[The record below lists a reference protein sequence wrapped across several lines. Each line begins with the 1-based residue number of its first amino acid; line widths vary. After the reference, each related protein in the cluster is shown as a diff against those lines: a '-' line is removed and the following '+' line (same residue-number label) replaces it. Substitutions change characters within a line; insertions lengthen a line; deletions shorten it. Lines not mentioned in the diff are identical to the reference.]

1 MRSHSCI
8 NGTLQGS
15 EKYSAPIPVIGLY
28 IAAASAVCA
37 LLMLYDIV
45 HGFIKRKRW
54 LPCKLFKLNSVT
66 LSLIGVVVK
75 LTVDLTTTMPSAL
88 DQLSKLAGTTC
99 LCIYMCYI
107 YPSIPDMKDST
118 NMFALSILVVTV
130 IVNICIQL
138 STGVIALFFTE
149 HVVVLCFMLA
159 LLVILWRV
167 VFVAKNEKRDSVAT
181 GKSEFMTG
189 KLRRMK
195 SFLQRLKDCY
205 LANYKVNPQF
215 RACRN
220 LECGTVGD
228 LSLISLA
235 ILIQAAI
242 RSIILKKENL
252 CMGRSSD
259 YQWSMAMIV
268 VTQFV
273 FIIIGSFAS
282 GFRRWTMLFYVD
294 LDNTNYFLNLIEE
307 PYSSNPMLN
316 GKYSLVI
323 AVDDVY
329 LFVHMFICC
338 LFVHM
343 LVTFFI
349 WVMSCM
355 RKAFSRVFIMV
366 IYYTSSEEEWTNR
379 VEWLSSD
386 VEFESFID
394 FLDHFNAPSDEWIN
408 RKSESDMEKLIKGSK
423 RKSNDLCNLLSSII
437 PVHSVIGN
445 YDEVVN
451 FPGYQGPTQEI
462 RLPPARLHPLVVLV
476 RLVEVAIPESPCQD
490 RIVKTF
496 REAFETLHFIE
507 KYMHNTTLGDIKETE
522 IAKALWRAG
531 DFSRLL
537 PVNLRSSDQSP
548 LPVDHAFHV
557 MDCIYEKM
565 KPGMNINEH
574 SVTATVKQITYFLEQ
589 RSYSSTEELKNSMQA
604 LFVYLLNV
612 MLAQLPDAIFK
623 AVSQSPDDEFEER
636 VRQSLK
642 HLCMFESWDGTD
654 KWKPPQGFENCSGL
668 FDPKEPGPPNVVI
681 QNPALASPNDTP
693 QSDVPANPP
702 VQDEGEEQGDTG
714 IQLPATLNE
723 GNEILSS
730 EEHHVTIA
738 DEDGIVEIQSI

>member
-1 MRSHSCI
+1 MRSHTHGCI
-8 NGTLQGS
+8 NGTLQGTG
-15 EKYSAPIPVIGLY
+15 KYSDPVPVIGLY
-28 IAAASAVCA
+28 IVAASAVCA

-88 DQLSKLAGTTC
+88 DQLSKLVGTTC

-107 YPSIPDMKDST
+107 FPSIPDMNDST

-138 STGVIALFFTE
+138 STGVIALFFPE
-149 HVVVLCFMLA
+149 HVVVLCLMLV
-159 LLVILWRV
+159 LLGILWRL

-181 GKSEFMTG
+181 GKSKFMVG
-189 KLRRMK
+189 KSRRTITRRI
-195 SFLQRLKDCY
+195 FLQRLKDCY
-205 LANYKVNPQF
+205 LANFSVNPQF
-215 RACRN
+215 RACRKPDYS
-220 LECGTVGD
+220 TVGD
-228 LSLISLA
+228 ISFISLA

-242 RSIILKKENL
+242 QSIVLKKENL

-259 YQWSMAMIV
+259 YRWSMAMIV

-282 GFRRWTMLFYVD
+282 CFRRWTMFALVETDYPK
-294 LDNTNYFLNLIEE
+294 LIEE
-307 PYSSNPMLN
+307 PYRSNPMLK

-323 AVDDVY
+323 AVDKGSLLLINY
-329 LFVHMFICC
+329 SWFFVF
-338 LFVHM
+338 L

-366 IYYTSSEEEWTNR
+366 IYYTSSEEEWTN
-379 VEWLSSD
+379 SD
-386 VEFESFID
+386 VEFESFSDFID
-394 FLDHFNAPSDEWIN
+394 RVFDSSEWIN

-437 PVHSVIGN
+437 P
-445 YDEVVN
+445 
-451 FPGYQGPTQEI
+451 GYQEPAEEI
-462 RLPPARLHPLVVLV
+462 QLPSARLHPLVVLV

-507 KYMHNTTLGDIKETE
+507 KHMHNTTLEDIKETE

-531 DFSRLL
+531 DFGRLL

-548 LPVDHAFHV
+548 PHVDHAFRI
-557 MDCIYEKM
+557 MNCISEKM
-565 KPGMNINEH
+565 KPEWYRNED
-574 SVTATVKQITYFLEQ
+574 SVTANVKYITDILKR
-589 RSYSSTEELKNSMQA
+589 RSYSSTEELGNYMQD
-604 LFVYLLNV
+604 LFVYLLNI

-654 KWKPPQGFENCSGL
+654 KWKPPQGFKNCSGL

-702 VQDEGEEQGDTG
+702 VQDEGEDQGDTG

-723 GNEILSS
+723 GNEI
-730 EEHHVTIA
+730 
-738 DEDGIVEIQSI
+738 QSI

>member
-1 MRSHSCI
+1 MRSHGCI
-8 NGTLQGS
+8 NGTVQGS
-15 EKYSAPIPVIGLY
+15 DKYSAPVPVIGLY

-75 LTVDLTTTMPSAL
+75 LTVDLTTSMPSAL

-107 YPSIPDMKDST
+107 FPSIPDMNDST

-138 STGVIALFFTE
+138 STGVIALFFPE
-149 HVVVLCFMLA
+149 HVVVLCIMLV
-159 LLVILWRV
+159 LLGILWRL

-181 GKSEFMTG
+181 GKSKFMVG
-189 KLRRMK
+189 KYTRRTITPL

-205 LANYKVNPQF
+205 LATYEVNPQF
-215 RACRN
+215 RACREP
-220 LECGTVGD
+220 ECGIVGD
-228 LSLISLA
+228 ISLISLA

-282 GFRRWTMLFYVD
+282 GFRRWTMFGHLD
-294 LDNTNYFLNLIEE
+294 LDIDYQNLIEK
-307 PYSSNPMLN
+307 PYRSNPMLK
-316 GKYSLVI
+316 GKYCLVI
-323 AVDDVY
+323 VVEKGY
-329 LFVHMFICC
+329 LLLINYSC
-338 LFVHM
+338 LFLFL
-343 LVTFFI
+343 LVTFFR

-355 RKAFSRVFIMV
+355 RKAFSE
-366 IYYTSSEEEWTNR
+366 SESEEEWTNR
-379 VEWLSSD
+379 KS
-386 VEFESFID
+386 ESFTDLIVRL
-394 FLDHFNAPSDEWIN
+394 LDSSDEWIN

-437 PVHSVIGN
+437 SVHSVIVN
-445 YDEVVN
+445 YDEAVN

-548 LPVDHAFHV
+548 PPVDHAFHI
-557 MDCIYEKM
+557 MNCIYEKM
-565 KPGMNINEH
+565 KPGMNITED

-604 LFVYLLNV
+604 LFVHLLNV
-612 MLAQLPDAIFK
+612 MLAQLPDAICK

-642 HLCMFESWDGTD
+642 HLCMFESWDGIH
-654 KWKPPQGFENCSGL
+654 KWEPPQGFENCTGL
-668 FDPKEPGPPNVVI
+668 LDPEKPAPPNVVI
-681 QNPALASPNDTP
+681 QNPALASPNHTP
-693 QSDVPANPP
+693 PSEVLANEH
-702 VQDEGEEQGDTG
+702 VQDEGEDQGNTG
-714 IQLPATLNE
+714 IQVPVQNE
-723 GNEILSS
+723 GDIILCS
-730 EEHHVTIA
+730 EEHHVAIT
-738 DEDGIVEIQSI
+738 DEDGIVETQSI

>member
-1 MRSHSCI
+1 MRSHGCI
-8 NGTLQGS
+8 NGTVQGS
-15 EKYSAPIPVIGLY
+15 DNYSAPVPVIGLY

-54 LPCKLFKLNSVT
+54 LSCKLFKLNSVT

-107 YPSIPDMKDST
+107 YPSISDMKDST

-138 STGVIALFFTE
+138 STGVIALFFPE
-149 HVVVLCFMLA
+149 HVVVLCLMLV
-159 LLVILWRV
+159 LLGILWRL

-181 GKSEFMTG
+181 GKYEVAPLG
-189 KLRRMK
+189 VKPEI
-195 SFLQRLKDCY
+195 FLQRLKDCY

-215 RACRN
+215 RACRKPDS
-220 LECGTVGD
+220 GIVGD

-242 RSIILKKENL
+242 RSIVLKKENL

-268 VTQFV
+268 VTQFF

-282 GFRRWTMLFYVD
+282 GFRRWTMLFHMDFYRV
-294 LDNTNYFLNLIEE
+294 FQNLIEK

-323 AVDDVY
+323 AVEKVY
-329 LFVHMFICC
+329 LLLMTINW
-338 LFVHM
+338 LFLFM
-343 LVTFFI
+343 LV
-349 WVMSCM
+349 WVISCM

-366 IYYTSSEEEWTNR
+366 IYYTSSEEECTNR
-379 VEWLSSD
+379 
-386 VEFESFID
+386 VEFESFSDLID
-394 FLDHFNAPSDEWIN
+394 RLSDPSDEWIN

-445 YDEVVN
+445 YDEAVN
-451 FPGYQGPTQEI
+451 FPGYQGPTDEI
-462 RLPPARLHPLVVLV
+462 QLPPARLHPLVVLV
-476 RLVEVAIPESPCQD
+476 RLVEVAIPESPCQE

-496 REAFETLHFIE
+496 SEAFETLHFIE
-507 KYMHNTTLGDIKETE
+507 KHMHNTTLEDIKETE

-531 DFSRLL
+531 DFGRLL

-548 LPVDHAFHV
+548 PPVDHAFHV
-557 MDCIYEKM
+557 MNFIYGRMGGKWIYHED
-565 KPGMNINEH
+565 
-574 SVTATVKQITYFLEQ
+574 SVTTTVKHITDFLKK
-589 RSYSSTEELKNSMQA
+589 RSYSSTEELGNYMQD
-604 LFVYLLNV
+604 LFVYMLNV
-612 MLAQLPDAIFK
+612 KLAQLPDAIFK

-654 KWKPPQGFENCSGL
+654 KWKPPQGFKNCSGL
-668 FDPKEPGPPNVVI
+668 FDPKEPAPPNVVI
-681 QNPALASPNDTP
+681 QNPALASPNDTR

-702 VQDEGEEQGDTG
+702 VQDEGEDQGDTG
-714 IQLPATLNE
+714 IQLHATLNE
-723 GNEILSS
+723 GNEI
-730 EEHHVTIA
+730 
-738 DEDGIVEIQSI
+738 QSI